1 MWFLL
6 GMLLLIRV
14 MLIVIKRDW
23 GRLLSNIILL
33 WFLFLFKYYCFI
45 DLFVDDWVVDLG
57 VVVVC
62 FVVLLKIFLKSK
74 WNMFISIWFFEIYKY
89 LKKKEFCR
97 YMYKFRMRNVLYIY
111 FYKWCL
117 YFLYVYSYV
126 VFKVCLNILI
136 EMFCY
141 YDI

>member
-74 WNMFISIWFFEIYKY
+74 WNMFIWFFEIYKY

>member
-33 WFLFLFKYYCFI
+33 WFFFLFKYYCFI

-74 WNMFISIWFFEIYKY
+74 WNMFIWFFEIYKY

-117 YFLYVYSYV
+117 YFLNVYSYV

>member
-74 WNMFISIWFFEIYKY
+74 WNMFIWFFEIYKY
-89 LKKKEFCR
+89 LKKNNFVDICINLE
-97 YMYKFRMRNVLYIY
+97 
-111 FYKWCL
+111 W
-117 YFLYVYSYV
+117 
-126 VFKVCLNILI
+126 
-136 EMFCY
+136 EMFYIFIFINDVC
-141 YDI
+141 IFCMFIVMLFLRFVWIF

>member
-14 MLIVIKRDW
+14 MLIVIKRDC

-33 WFLFLFKYYCFI
+33 WFFFLFKYYWFI

-74 WNMFISIWFFEIYKY
+74 WNMFIWFFEIYKY
-89 LKKKEFCR
+89 LKKKNFVDICINLEWE
-97 YMYKFRMRNVLYIY
+97 M
-111 FYKWCL
+111 FY
-117 YFLYVYSYV
+117 
-126 VFKVCLNILI
+126 ILI
-136 EMFCY
+136 FINDVCIFCMF
-141 YDI
+141 IVMLFLRFVWIF

>member
-62 FVVLLKIFLKSK
+62 FVVLLKILKSK
-74 WNMFISIWFFEIYKY
+74 WNMFIWFFEIYKY
-89 LKKKEFCR
+89 LKKKNFVDICINLE
-97 YMYKFRMRNVLYIY
+97 
-111 FYKWCL
+111 W
-117 YFLYVYSYV
+117 
-126 VFKVCLNILI
+126 
-136 EMFCY
+136 EMFY
-141 YDI
+141 IFIFIYDVCIFCMFIVMLFLRFVWIF

>member
-14 MLIVIKRDW
+14 IFIVIKRDW

-33 WFLFLFKYYCFI
+33 WFFFLFKYNCFI

-74 WNMFISIWFFEIYKY
+74 WIMFIWFFEIYKY

>member
-33 WFLFLFKYYCFI
+33 WFFFLFKYYCFI

-74 WNMFISIWFFEIYKY
+74 WNMFIWFFEIYKY
-89 LKKKEFCR
+89 LKNFFFIDICINLE
-97 YMYKFRMRNVLYIY
+97 
-111 FYKWCL
+111 W
-117 YFLYVYSYV
+117 
-126 VFKVCLNILI
+126 
-136 EMFCY
+136 EMFYIFIFINDVC
-141 YDI
+141 IFWMFIVMLFLRFVWIF

>member
-33 WFLFLFKYYCFI
+33 WFFFLFKYYCFI

-74 WNMFISIWFFEIYKY
+74 WNMFIWFFEIYKY